1 MLGKQKQRLEDLK
14 HKRDSFRW
22 DIEEIKH
29 SDMDPD
35 RKAMYLNDVE
45 YNYYMLDLEI
55 ESIEHELGMLPLKLM
70 LVGFVIFVI
79 AMFLYMMH

>member
-1 MLGKQKQRLEDLK
+1 MLGKQKQRLKELK
-14 HKRDSFRW
+14 DKRDSYRW

-29 SDMDPD
+29 SDMDPE

-45 YNYYMLDLEI
+45 YHYYMLDLEI
-55 ESIEHELGMLPLKLM
+55 DEIEHNIGMLPLKLM

-79 AMFLYMMH
+79 AMFIIMRH